1 MHSGATSRSTA
12 CRSMPTASCT
22 ITSAALRTSRQ
33 SACALSAIRTSG
45 SPRIT
50 CVSSASSACTP
61 PMVPPSP
68 TAPDIWPALPDA
80 RALLRCR
87 RSACARSWSS
97 SWSPRARRRLYR
109 LGEDGY
115 RNRLL
120 LAWARA
126 GEDADD
132 AHWRE
137 LATLPQRWSA
147 PKFPLKAADFMARGI
162 AEGPVLG
169 QALALAEDAWLAADF
184 PLDLAAVK
192 DIADQTVTRFTR
204 DIRP

>member
-1 MHSGATSRSTA
+1 MHSGATSPSTA
-12 CRSMPTASCT
+12 CRSTPTASCT
-22 ITSAALRTSRQ
+22 ITSEALRTSRQ
-33 SACALSAIRTSG
+33 SACALSVIRTSG

-50 CVSSASSACTP
+50 CVSSASSACMP
-61 PMVPPSP
+61 PMVRASP
-68 TAPDIWPALPDA
+68 TAPDIWPALSDA
-80 RALLRCR
+80 RALR
-87 RSACARSWSS
+87 R
-97 SWSPRARRRLYR
+97 YR

-126 GEDADD
+126 GENADD
-132 AHWRE
+132 AEWRA

-162 AEGPVLG
+162 AEGPALG

-184 PLDLAAVK
+184 PSDETALAA
-192 DIADQTVTRFTR
+192 IADQAVARLAR
-204 DIRP
+204 DNRP